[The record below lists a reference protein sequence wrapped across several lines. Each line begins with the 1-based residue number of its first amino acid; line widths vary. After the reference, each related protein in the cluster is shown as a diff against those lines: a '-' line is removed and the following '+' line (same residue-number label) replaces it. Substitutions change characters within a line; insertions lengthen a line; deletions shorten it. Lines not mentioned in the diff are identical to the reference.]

1 MNVSKSRK
9 YDFRSDM
16 PQAARVESVS
26 NPRGCSAHILALQ
39 RTYAWIDSE
48 MVPIWLILSNNP
60 LQAVFSMAVLILEV
74 LVTVKSSPTI
84 WICEF
89 LVKCDQASQSSWS
102 KGSCGERSEA
112 GQVVG
117 R

>member
-74 LVTVKSSPTI
+74 LVTVK
-84 WICEF
+84 F

>member
-1 MNVSKSRK
+1 M
-9 YDFRSDM
+9 
-16 PQAARVESVS
+16 
-26 NPRGCSAHILALQ
+26 RG
-39 RTYAWIDSE
+39 TYAWIDSE

-102 KGSCGERSEA
+102 KGSCSERSEVK
-112 GQVVG
+112 GQRWCRDPSRDPRRWRQNARLASMETIG
-117 R
+117 YFSMKLL

>member
-1 MNVSKSRK
+1 
-9 YDFRSDM
+9 
-16 PQAARVESVS
+16 
-26 NPRGCSAHILALQ
+26 
-39 RTYAWIDSE
+39 

-102 KGSCGERSEA
+102 KGSCGERSQA
-112 GQVVG
+112 GQVEG